1 MDEQATIACQ
11 LVFNGFIR
19 LAMTSEYVY
28 GGGVTALASIARAH
42 ALYHAP
48 DVFALVQPLL
58 VDIVSRHVRSMGV
71 LMNTLD
77 VDALARIWGSVQ
89 PMPSR

>member
-1 MDEQATIACQ
+1 M
-11 LVFNGFIR
+11 
-19 LAMTSEYVY
+19 
-28 GGGVTALASIARAH
+28 TALASIARAH
-42 ALYHAP
+42 ALYHTP

-58 VDIVSRHVRSMGV
+58 ADIVSRHVRSMDV
-71 LMNTLD
+71 LMNMLD